1 MTCEEKNV
9 RTKIQVN
16 WGKQLLKQRCVLWNC
31 ILKIVK
37 TQILLL
43 HRKNCTAEDSGSPF
57 FLKRIPANQVVLY
70 PQHWATGANAAG
82 GLKTKNWPLGA
93 NKVPEKPEA
102 ALGMRRKVSG
112 HSGLQ
117 LTPTEVI
124 QVHKYCKGHSYTQC
138 TSSWIRNYVSDL

>member
-1 MTCEEKNV
+1 M
-9 RTKIQVN
+9 
-16 WGKQLLKQRCVLWNC
+16 CVVELYPQNREDTDTA
-31 ILKIVK
+31 L
-37 TQILLL
+37 TQKKL
-43 HRKNCTAEDSGSPF
+43 HSRRFRISF

>member
-1 MTCEEKNV
+1 M
-9 RTKIQVN
+9 
-16 WGKQLLKQRCVLWNC
+16 CVVELYPQNRKDTDTA
-31 ILKIVK
+31 L
-37 TQILLL
+37 TQKKL
-43 HRKNCTAEDSGSPF
+43 HRRFRISF

-82 GLKTKNWPLGA
+82 GLKTKNWSLGA

-117 LTPTEVI
+117 LTPTVVI